1 MFSGIV
7 EEQGRVK
14 RIIRSGRVSLLEIN
28 AENAAEGIRAGD
40 SISVNG
46 CCLTVIKIDKATL
59 SFEAMPQTLK
69 ITNLGLLKPGDYV
82 NLERALKIGERLSGH
97 FVSGHIDCMGII
109 RKKRL
114 LEGNFAIE
122 VAVPAGFT
130 RYVIPRG
137 SVAVDGVSLTVVQKR
152 SDSFTVYIIPHTLK
166 NTSLGSKY
174 PSDKVNVEFDM
185 LIKNSLSIYNA

>member
-82 NLERALKIGERLSGH
+82 NLERALKIGDRLSGH

-109 RKKRL
+109 RNKRL
-114 LEGNFAIE
+114 LEGNFSLE

-137 SVAVDGVSLTVVQKR
+137 SVAVDGVSLTVVQKK

-166 NTSLGSKY
+166 NTSLSSKG
-174 PSDKVNVEFDM
+174 PSDKVVTLQTM
-185 LIKNSLSIYNA
+185 

>member
-14 RIIRSGRVSLLEIN
+14 RIIRTGRVSLLEITT
-28 AENAAEGIRAGD
+28 ENVAEGIRAGD

-46 CCLTVIKIDKATL
+46 CCLTVIKNGKGVL

-69 ITNLGLLKPGDYV
+69 TTNLGLLKSGDYV
-82 NLERALKIGERLSGH
+82 NLERALKIGDRLSGH

-114 LEGNFAIE
+114 LEGNFALE
-122 VAVPAGFT
+122 VAVPAGFM

-137 SVAVDGVSLTVVQKR
+137 SVAIDGVSLTVAQKR

-166 NTSLGSKY
+166 NTSLSSKG

-185 LIKNSLSIYNA
+185 LVKNSLSIYNA